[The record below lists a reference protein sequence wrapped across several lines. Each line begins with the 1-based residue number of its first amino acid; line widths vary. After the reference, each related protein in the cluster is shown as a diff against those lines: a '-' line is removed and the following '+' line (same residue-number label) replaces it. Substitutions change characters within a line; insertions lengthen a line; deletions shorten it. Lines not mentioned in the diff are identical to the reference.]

1 MPPVI
6 IVVQDE
12 TLDVVTALAENLVVQ
27 TVVAEP
33 LTVTPSAGDM
43 L

>member
-1 MPPVI
+1 MSVTI
-6 IVVQDE
+6 IVQDQ
-12 TLDVVTALAENLVVQ
+12 TVDVVTALAEKLVVQ

-33 LTVTPSAGDM
+33 LTVTPSAGEV